1 MKIYAFLLISLCLTF
16 YSNKID
22 SLEHR
27 FTPKQRVAQDA
38 CKPITKDFVL
48 GKFNFKTDP
57 CFVKVAPEL
66 SNKTIYLQAE
76 VYDAYI
82 KMNALAQQDGIAF
95 KIISGT
101 RNFTYQKSIWDRK
114 WNNYADLAPIERAQ
128 KILRYSSM
136 PSTSRHHW
144 GTDVD
149 LNQLTNSYFES
160 GQGLKEYKWLVKNAN
175 AFGFYQVYTSKAD
188 GRTGYNEE
196 KWHWSYIPL
205 ACQYLEFY
213 NTTITEAD
221 ISGFEGSEFASELN
235 MITHFVNGISN
246 DAKAL

>member
-1 MKIYAFLLISLCLTF
+1 MKISAFIIICLWLAF
-16 YSNKID
+16 YPQKD
-22 SLEHR
+22 ATLER
-27 FTPKQRVAQDA
+27 FSKFEHLESQTP
-38 CKPITKDFVL
+38 CKAITKDFVL
-48 GKFNFKTDP
+48 GKFNFKTDS
-57 CFVKVAPEL
+57 CFVKVAPEF

-76 VYDAYI
+76 VYNAFI
-82 KMNALAQQDGIAF
+82 QMNALAKQDNITF

-128 KILRYSSM
+128 KILRFSSM

-144 GTDVD
+144 GTDID

-160 GQGLKEYKWLVKNAN
+160 GQGLKEYNWLVENAN

-188 GRTGYNEE
+188 GRTGYHEE

-221 ISGFEGSEFASELN
+221 ISDFEGSEFASELK
-235 MITHFVNGISN
+235 MITHFVNGIAE